1 MSFIRTAVFSQPGGA
16 AWALGHA
23 QSLPLPGKRWWK
35 YFQQTLDCVGQDLN
49 QFPGAVIQVGW
60 ERLVHLHAEWMGIVF
75 FHKEILGSVADVKPI
90 EIDWKALGITW
101 VWGQSPGSLVYVPIW
116 LLPQKTTC
124 RCPWEWES
132 WLSQLSFLLGYQGSA
147 SIKWTS
153 SARKMFPAIYFFSHW
168 LYGNTVPFFSWH
180 PSWCLPFLWCIP
192 SPPFIMKRGCP
203 DALAQNWFALGKKK
217 SHFSA
222 D

>member
-35 YFQQTLDCVGQDLN
+35 YFQQTLDCAGQDLN

-153 SARKMFPAIYFFSHW
+153 SARKMFPAIYFFSTGFMET
-168 LYGNTVPFFSWH
+168 LCLSSPGIPAGACPSFGAYQVLPSSW
-180 PSWCLPFLWCIP
+180 
-192 SPPFIMKRGCP
+192 RG
-203 DALAQNWFALGKKK
+203 DAQTLLLKTDL
-217 SHFSA
+217 H
-222 D
+222 